1 MEIGVEEMQQNSFLQ
16 LKDNLSIPAI
26 MAPMF
31 LISNPRMVIQAC
43 KSGIIGSFPTLNAR
57 TADILEEWMREI
69 KSELGESERA
79 NEYAPWAVNFI
90 SHRSFNKRYDEDL
103 RLIEK
108 YQPPIVITSLGD
120 PSPVAKIVHEY
131 GGFVISDV
139 INVKF
144 AKKAIEKG
152 TDGLVLVSGG
162 AGGHAGTLNPFA
174 FIHEIR
180 EIWDGPIIL
189 SGSISKGEDILA
201 AEVIGA
207 DFVYMGTRFLLAEE
221 SSTNES
227 YKQMLL
233 ESTIEDII
241 YTQAFS
247 GIHANYLIQS
257 IERLGID
264 IKQLPKE
271 GKIDYS
277 TLENPNI
284 RAWKDIWG
292 AGHGVGYLSESQS
305 VDKIV
310 EELRDQ
316 YNQAILSVTRRGE
329 FV

>member
-1 MEIGVEEMQQNSFLQ
+1 MKIGVEEMQENSFLK
-16 LKDNLSIPAI
+16 LKDKLSIPAI

-31 LISNPRMVIQAC
+31 LISNPKMVIQAC
-43 KSGIIGSFPTLNAR
+43 KSGIIGSFPSLNAR
-57 TADILEEWMREI
+57 TADILEEWMIEI
-69 KSELGESERA
+69 KSELEESEDA
-79 NEYAPWAVNFI
+79 KVYAPWAINFI
-90 SHRSFNKRYDEDL
+90 SHRNFNKRYDEDL

-120 PSPVAKIVHEY
+120 PSPIAKIVHEY

-152 TDGLVLVSGG
+152 TDGLVLVTGG

-189 SGSISKGEDILA
+189 SGSITKGEDILA

-227 YKQMLL
+227 YRKMVID
-233 ESTIEDII
+233 SDIEDII

-247 GIHANYLIQS
+247 GIHANYLIPS
-257 IERLGID
+257 IEKVGID
-264 IKQLPKE
+264 INQLPKE

-277 TLENPNI
+277 TLNNPNI

-292 AGHGVGYLSESQS
+292 AGHGVGYLSESQPLVQI
-305 VDKIV
+305 VD
-310 EELRDQ
+310 ELKGQ
-316 YNQAILSVTRRGE
+316 YNQAIQSVSNRRE
-329 FV
+329 LV